1 MSTNAAQKT
10 NTAPNKIMWF
20 HYAIVLAFC
29 FLFRFLP
36 GFAGITPL
44 GMGILGSFIGAIYGW
59 IFIDMLWTSLM
70 ALLAIGISIGMN
82 QMYAASLGSITI
94 IALIFCMPL
103 IGVCNETGAFQWLID
118 KLLTNKFMQ
127 GKAWVTIWL
136 ILLIAWFMGCHNPII
151 MGMIFCS
158 FATSIFKQVGI
169 GKNEKLPIFMYLGI
183 AYAAMMG
190 QILFPFISTGLTLIM
205 AYNAMFPQFPLDFV
219 SYLIFMLPMGTVL
232 ITIYTLLLKILFR
245 VDVSKLSN
253 FKPEKTVPPISRDQ
267 KIALG
272 IFLSFVGL
280 LVISS
285 LPLGAISTFLAKF
298 GMVGVTFALLAV
310 MELLRAQD
318 GSKLISVEKSLSTVP
333 WGLVLMMSYIMV
345 VATYMNTPDTGIAV
359 AMSKLLTPFTV
370 LPPLVFIIVALAFAA
385 IMTNFANN
393 MIIIVLV
400 MPFMFN
406 FASSI
411 GLAPTGMIVLLFI
424 MAQFALATP
433 AASPVTAVAMAQ
445 EMADATAMTKAALK
459 MVPIMFVIGL
469 CLGWPFISFLF

>member
-1 MSTNAAQKT
+1 MEEKRVSS
-10 NTAPNKIMWF
+10 I
-20 HYAIVLAFC
+20 HYIIVAVLVLF
-29 FLFRFLP
+29 FRFIP

-44 GMGILGSFIGAIYGW
+44 GMGILGTFIGAIYGW
-59 IFIDMLWTSLM
+59 MTIGMFWPSVI
-70 ALLAIGISIGMN
+70 ALLGIGLSVGMN
-82 QMYAASLGSITI
+82 QMLAAGFASLPFFGLVFCIPI
-94 IALIFCMPL
+94 IN
-103 IGVCNETGAFQWLID
+103 VCTETGAFSWIID
-118 KLLTNKFMQ
+118 KVLTSKTMQ
-127 GKAWVTIWL
+127 GKGLLTVWVL
-136 ILLIAWFMGCHNPII
+136 FMLSFLLGFTNPII
-151 MGMIFCS
+151 MCLVICS
-158 FATSIFKQVGI
+158 FVTTICRQVGI
-169 GKNEKLPIFMYLGI
+169 QKNEKFPIYVYLGI
-183 AYAAMMG
+183 AFAGMLG
-190 QILFPFISTGLTLIM
+190 QVLFPFVGTGLTLVM
-205 AYNAMFPQFPLDFV
+205 AYNAMFPTYPLDFI

-232 ITIYTLLLKILFR
+232 ITIYTLLLKVIFR

-253 FKPEKTVPPISRDQ
+253 FKPEKTVGAISRDQ

-272 IFLSFVGL
+272 IFLAFVGL
-280 LVISS
+280 LIVAS
-285 LPLGAISTFLAKF
+285 LPLGAVSTFLSRF
-298 GMVGVTFALLAV
+298 GMVGVTFALLAI
-310 MELLRAQD
+310 MELLKAED
-318 GSKLISVEKSLSTVP
+318 GTPLISVEKSLATVP

-359 AMSKLLTPFTV
+359 AMSALLTPFTV

-445 EMADATAMTKAALK
+445 EMADANVMTKAALK
-459 MVPIMFVIGL
+459 VVPLMFIIGL
-469 CLGWPFISFLF
+469 CLGWPFISILFK

>member
-1 MSTNAAQKT
+1 MEKKIVAPIHYVIVAAL
-10 NTAPNKIMWF
+10 
-20 HYAIVLAFC
+20 VLF
-29 FLFRFLP
+29 FRFIP

-44 GMGILGSFIGAIYGW
+44 GMGILGTFIGAIYGW
-59 IFIDMLWTSLM
+59 MTIGMLWPSVI
-70 ALLAIGISIGMN
+70 ALLGIGLSVGMN
-82 QMYAASLGSITI
+82 QMLVAGFASLPFFGLVFCIPI
-94 IALIFCMPL
+94 INICSD
-103 IGVCNETGAFQWLID
+103 TGAFSWIID
-118 KLLTNKFMQ
+118 KVLTSKAMQ
-127 GKAWVTIWL
+127 GKGLLTVWVL
-136 ILLIAWFMGCHNPII
+136 FMLSFLLGFTNPII
-151 MGMIFCS
+151 MCLVICS
-158 FATSIFKQVGI
+158 FVTTICKQVGI
-169 GKNEKLPIFMYLGI
+169 QKNEKFPIYVYLGI
-183 AYAAMMG
+183 AFAGMLG
-190 QILFPFISTGLTLIM
+190 QVLFPFVGTGLTLVM